1 MRKGLKIGT
10 RIRQIYFYRVEDER
24 LFVSVAKKFSSI
36 RDKMLLKL
44 HLLKYIGLRGINSF
58 LTSLRKNCS
67 ILLVVNQQDSSLP
80 PIIQRN
86 Y

>member
-24 LFVSVAKKFSSI
+24 LFAFVAKKFSSI

-67 ILLVVNQQDSSLP
+67 ILLVVNQQNSSTF
-80 PIIQRN
+80 IQRN